1 VAFNLSRFD
10 EPTFISTNDGIAILG
25 STCDAVFYGHAIGLT
40 NLTVCIPK
48 HAPPGD
54 QSVVSKIYRQRAL
67 DYIND
72 GHRTQFAKVVLAR
85 IGRDWGLFRPA
96 DMPFINESEGR
107 PRWLTTLGMWWYYPL
122 LALAIGGAVVL
133 RRRKVRIWPLAVP
146 PVIVTV
152 GTVLSYG
159 QTRFRVPA
167 EPVIVVLAACAI
179 AAIVGAVRARST
191 PAPPGDR
198 SPSLPGAAA

>member
-1 VAFNLSRFD
+1 MAFNLSRFD

-25 STCDAVFYGHAIGLT
+25 STCDAVFSGHAIGLT

-72 GHRTQFAKVVLAR
+72 GRRTQFVKVVLAR
-85 IGRDWGLFRPA
+85 IGRDWGLFRPL
-96 DMPFINESEGR
+96 DMQFINESEGR

-122 LALAIGGAVVL
+122 AALAL
-133 RRRKVRIWPLAVP
+133 
-146 PVIVTV
+146 
-152 GTVLSYG
+152 
-159 QTRFRVPA
+159 
-167 EPVIVVLAACAI
+167 
-179 AAIVGAVRARST
+179 VGAVLLHRRQRAHLAARGPADHRHRGHGAVLRADPVPGAGRTGDRGAAPRRAITVLTGRAT
-191 PAPPGDR
+191 PAPRGDR
-198 SPSLPGAAA
+198 SPIRPGAAA